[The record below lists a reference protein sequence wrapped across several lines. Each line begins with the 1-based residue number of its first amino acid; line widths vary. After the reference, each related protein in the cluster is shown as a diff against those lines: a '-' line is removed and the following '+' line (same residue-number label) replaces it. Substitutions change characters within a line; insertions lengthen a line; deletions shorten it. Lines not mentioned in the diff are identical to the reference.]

1 MPIVTAGGFERMTGF
16 CKTYIPKHISDKMAE
31 IKGDDAAIKVCHAA
45 CNFANAMTMHP
56 QAYGVELG
64 VEMCRK
70 MLDAGTP
77 GLHMYTL
84 NQETACLAILE
95 KLGVLKQPAVVSP
108 AKKEINGLADKV
120 AATAVA

>member
-1 MPIVTAGGFERMTGF
+1 MHSRHT
-16 CKTYIPKHISDKMAE
+16 HI
-31 IKGDDAAIKVCHAA
+31 HLQQ
-45 CNFANAMTMHP
+45 

-64 VEMCRK
+64 VDMCRK
-70 MLDAGTP
+70 VLDAGIP

-84 NQETACLAILE
+84 NQEAACLAILE
-95 KLGVLKQPAVVSP
+95 KLGILKQPVAPP